1 MTATGIP
8 DSSGEGDQ
16 EQRKQ
21 AILEYFCDHIDEPL
35 TSEQVADALG
45 LATEDAEI
53 AIEALAYEKE
63 IAKEYDEGGLRLFR
77 RKA

>member
-1 MTATGIP
+1 MAAGIP
-8 DSSGEGDQ
+8 DSSGEGEQ

-21 AILEYFCDHIDEPL
+21 LILDYFSQYIDQSL
-35 TSEQVADALG
+35 TPEQVADAVNLSP
-45 LATEDAEI
+45 EDVEI

-63 IAKEYDEGGLRLFR
+63 LAKEYDEGGLRTFR

>member
-1 MTATGIP
+1 MAAGIP
-8 DSSGEGDQ
+8 DSSGEGEQ

-21 AILEYFCDHIDEPL
+21 LILDYFIQYIDQSL
-35 TSEQVADALG
+35 TPEQVADAVNLS
-45 LATEDAEI
+45 TEDVEI

-63 IAKEYDEGGLRLFR
+63 LAKEYDEGGLRTFR

>member
-8 DSSGEGDQ
+8 DSGGEGEQ

-21 AILEYFCDHIDEPL
+21 QILDYFCQNL
-35 TSEQVADALG
+35 GTSFTAEQVADALG
-45 LATEDAEI
+45 LTTEDTEI

-63 IAKEYDEGGLRLFR
+63 LAKEYDEGGLRLFR

>member
-1 MTATGIP
+1 MAAGIP
-8 DSSGEGDQ
+8 DSSGEGEQ

-21 AILEYFCDHIDEPL
+21 LILDYFCEHIDQSL
-35 TSEQVADALG
+35 TPEQVADAVKLS
-45 LATEDAEI
+45 TEDVEI

-63 IAKEYDEGGLRLFR
+63 LAKEYDEGGLRTFR

>member
-1 MTATGIP
+1 MAAGIP
-8 DSSGEGDQ
+8 DSSGEGEQ

-21 AILEYFCDHIDEPL
+21 LILDYFIQYIDQPL
-35 TSEQVADALG
+35 TPEQVADAVNLP
-45 LATEDAEI
+45 TEDVEI

-63 IAKEYDEGGLRLFR
+63 LAKEYDEGGLRTFR

>member
-1 MTATGIP
+1 MAAGIP
-8 DSSGEGDQ
+8 DSSGEGEQ

-21 AILEYFCDHIDEPL
+21 LILDYFSQYIDQSL
-35 TSEQVADALG
+35 TPEQVADAVNLP
-45 LATEDAEI
+45 AEDVEI

-63 IAKEYDEGGLRLFR
+63 LAKEYDEGGLRTFR

>member
-1 MTATGIP
+1 MAAGIP
-8 DSSGEGDQ
+8 DSSGEGEQ

-21 AILEYFCDHIDEPL
+21 LILDYFIQYIDQPL
-35 TSEQVADALG
+35 TPEQVADAVNLSP
-45 LATEDAEI
+45 EDVEI

-63 IAKEYDEGGLRLFR
+63 LAKEYDEGGLRTFR